1 MTKVVRIA
9 DVLAMSQPD
18 NDLLLRVL
26 VSASDTDGDVS
37 VSWVQLSGR
46 HRRLRT
52 TRSTR
57 VYLVLTGAVT
67 MRLGSD
73 VPQLLG
79 AGQLLVVS
87 ACIPYELSGVGT
99 YLVINAP
106 AFQPGDD
113 EYLADEHLDESEDPR
128 AAQRSDGVPD
138 GRQAG

>member
-9 DVLAMSQPD
+9 DVVAMSQPD
-18 NDLLLRVL
+18 NELLLRAL
-26 VSASDTDGDVS
+26 VGAADSDGDIS

-67 MRLGSD
+67 MRLGGD
-73 VPQLLG
+73 APQLLE
-79 AGQLLVVS
+79 AGQLVVIS
-87 ACIPYELSGVGT
+87 ASTPYELSGVGT
-99 YLVINAP
+99 YLVINSP

-113 EYLADEHLDESEDPR
+113 EYLDDEYLSESEDPT
-128 AAQRSDGVPD
+128 
-138 GRQAG
+138 

>member
-9 DVLAMSQPD
+9 DVVAMSQPD
-18 NDLLLRVL
+18 NELLLRAL
-26 VSASDTDGDVS
+26 VGAADSDGDIS

-67 MRLGSD
+67 MRLGGD
-73 VPQLLG
+73 APRLLE
-79 AGQLLVVS
+79 AGQLVVIS
-87 ACIPYELSGVGT
+87 ASTPYELSGVGT
-99 YLVINAP
+99 YLVINSP

-113 EYLADEHLDESEDPR
+113 EYLDDEYLSESEDPT
-128 AAQRSDGVPD
+128 
-138 GRQAG
+138 